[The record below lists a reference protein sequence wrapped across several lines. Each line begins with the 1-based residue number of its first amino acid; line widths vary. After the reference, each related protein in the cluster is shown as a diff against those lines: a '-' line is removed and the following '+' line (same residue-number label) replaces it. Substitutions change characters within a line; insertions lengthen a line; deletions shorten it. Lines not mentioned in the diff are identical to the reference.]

1 MTVTVIMTTYRRNST
16 EKEKNKNKKRKATI
30 ELIKK
35 LVR

>member
-16 EKEKNKNKKRKATI
+16 EKEKNKNKKRKTTI